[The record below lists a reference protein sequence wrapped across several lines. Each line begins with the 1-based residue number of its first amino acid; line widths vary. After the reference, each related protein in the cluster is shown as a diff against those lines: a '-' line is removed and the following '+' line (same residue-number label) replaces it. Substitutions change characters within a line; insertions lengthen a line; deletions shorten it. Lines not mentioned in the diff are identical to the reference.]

1 MFERSFHFA
10 GGDRRSVQLPDGADM
25 DLRAFAK
32 INLGLDVQRKR
43 PDGYHDLRMIM
54 QMTGM
59 YDRISLRGIPGGQGI
74 RLRTNLPYVPADQRN
89 LAYRAASLLME
100 EFGVKDG
107 LYIRLEKFIPVAAGL
122 AGGSSDAAAVLI
134 GVNEIFDLGLSRKE
148 LMDRGVKIGA
158 DVPYCVLQGTAL
170 AEGIG
175 EILTPLPDM
184 PPCSILL
191 AKPPISVS
199 TKEVYGALRADEIK
213 EHPDIDGMILAIR
226 EGDLRGIASRA
237 KNVLEDVTAPTHPVI
252 REYES
257 EMEEAGA
264 LASIMSGSGPTVFGL
279 FEDSRKAMKC
289 RDEMRRKY
297 PGARVFLTRPQQKG
311 DDSNGSGQ

>member
-1 MFERSFHFA
+1 MEKEVLIRQRHIPMGFLA
-10 GGDRRSVQLPDGADM
+10 AWLMVTVTIQWIMLDMYLPA
-25 DLRAFAK
+25 
-32 INLGLDVQRKR
+32 
-43 PDGYHDLRMIM
+43 
-54 QMTGM
+54 
-59 YDRISLRGIPGGQGI
+59 
-74 RLRTNLPYVPADQRN
+74 LPILV
-89 LAYRAASLLME
+89 E
-100 EFGVKDG
+100 EFGVTDG
-107 LYIRLEKFIPVAAGL
+107 LSIRLEKFIPVAAGL

-237 KNVLEDVTAPTHPVI
+237 KNVLEDVTAPNHPVI

>member
-1 MFERSFHFA
+1 
-10 GGDRRSVQLPDGADM
+10 M

-59 YDRISLRGIPGGQGI
+59 YDRISLRGIPNGYGI
-74 RLRTNLPYVPADQRN
+74 KLWSNLPYIPADQRN
-89 LAYRAASLLME
+89 LAYRAAALLME
-100 EFGVKDG
+100 EFGVSDG
-107 LYIRLEKFIPVAAGL
+107 LSIRLEKFIPVAAGL
-122 AGGSSDAAAVLI
+122 AGGSTDAAAVLK
-134 GVNEIFDLGLSRKE
+134 GVNEIFKLGLSEKE

-158 DVPYCVLQGTAL
+158 DVPYCILQGTAL

-175 EILTPLPDM
+175 EVLTPLPDM
-184 PPCSILL
+184 PACSILL

-199 TKEVYGALRADEIK
+199 TKEVYGALRADEIR

-226 EGDLRGIASRA
+226 EGDLRGIARRA
-237 KNVLEDVTAPTHPVI
+237 KNVLEDVTAPNHPVI

-264 LASIMSGSGPTVFGL
+264 LVSIMSGSGPTVFGL
-279 FEDSRKAMKC
+279 FDDNNAALKC

-297 PGARVFLTRPQQKG
+297 PGARVFLTRPQKKG
-311 DDSNGSGQ
+311 DDSNGLRQ